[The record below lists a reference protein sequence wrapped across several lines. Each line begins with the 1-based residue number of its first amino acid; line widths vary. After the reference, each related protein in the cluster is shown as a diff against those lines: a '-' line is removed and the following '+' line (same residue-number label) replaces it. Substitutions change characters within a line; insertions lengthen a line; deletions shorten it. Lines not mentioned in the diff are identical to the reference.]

1 MDQPF
6 GGVQVLLSGDFLQL
20 PPVQAAAMAFE
31 SPTWQELKLQHVTLQ
46 QNFSDSVGRFHVSFW
61 MHFQLSSLEKK
72 SMILRGDKVRMVDK
86 LDVFA
91 FHSPQKDARYIYI
104 YI

>member
-1 MDQPF
+1 MKQVDQPF

-46 QNFSDSVGRFHVSFW
+46 QNFRVSVEMQVVSW
-61 MHFQLSSLEKK
+61 
-72 SMILRGDKVRMVDK
+72 VV
-86 LDVFA
+86 VFLGA
-91 FHSPQKDARYIYI
+91 LLICQIWKINL
-104 YI
+104 

>member
-46 QNFSDSVGRFHVSFW
+46 QNFSDSVGCTSNCQVW
-61 MHFQLSSLEKK
+61 KK
-72 SMILRGDKVRMVDK
+72 HDYDFEG
-86 LDVFA
+86 
-91 FHSPQKDARYIYI
+91 
-104 YI
+104 

>member
-1 MDQPF
+1 MKQVDQPF

-46 QNFSDSVGRFHVSFW
+46 QNFRVSVGCRFHGLLLCFW
-61 MHFQLSSLEKK
+61 VHF
-72 SMILRGDKVRMVDK
+72 
-86 LDVFA
+86 
-91 FHSPQKDARYIYI
+91 
-104 YI
+104 